1 MLELNI
7 KLTVNDARRLK
18 EIMNSDEPIEDII
31 LKIILEKINYIHIKG
46 GYKYCIENKQLFN
59 KNNSQILF
67 TQIEEDLLHYLLI
80 MSIKNRNDYI
90 DLLLIKKEVW
100 KHDKTTIFSIRNK
113 IMAIRDKTCKE
124 LIASKNKQGYRINI
138 ESIY

>member
-90 DLLLIKKEVW
+90 DLLLIKK
-100 KHDKTTIFSIRNK
+100 KSGSMI
-113 IMAIRDKTCKE
+113 
-124 LIASKNKQGYRINI
+124 KQQYFQL
-138 ESIY
+138 ETK

>member
-18 EIMNSDEPIEDII
+18 EIINSDEPIEDII
-31 LKIILEKINYIHIKG
+31 SKIILEKINYIHIKG

-124 LIASKNKQGYRINI
+124 LIVSKNKQGYRINI

>member
-18 EIMNSDEPIEDII
+18 EIINSEEPIEDII
-31 LKIILEKINYIHIKG
+31 SKIILEKINYIHIKG
-46 GYKYCIENKQLFN
+46 GYKYSIENKQLFN

-124 LIASKNKQGYRINI
+124 LIVSKNKQGYRINI

>member
-1 MLELNI
+1 MLGLNI
-7 KLTVNDARRLK
+7 KLTNNDARRLK
-18 EIMNSDEPIEDII
+18 EIMNSDEPIEDLIS
-31 LKIILEKINYIHIKG
+31 KIIQEKINYIYIKG

-59 KNNSQILF
+59 KNNSQVLF

-80 MSIKNRNDYI
+80 MSIKNRNAYI

-113 IMAIRDKTCKE
+113 IMAIRDKTCRE
-124 LIASKNKQGYRINI
+124 LIVSKNKQGYRINI
-138 ESIY
+138 DSIY